1 MEPFTAVAVGSQV
14 LGGVAG
20 FKGNRAAAKQARQ
33 IAEYNA
39 QVAENEAV
47 LLARQKRESE
57 ARVRQRGERQY
68 GQARVAAA
76 QSGVQFT
83 GSTLKALADIK
94 YGIEKDAAFIQYAS
108 SVEQAKKA
116 AEAMTIRIEGAA
128 RSASYRN
135 AAMGSLLGGVAG
147 AASTSAQLGY
157 TSFSDYGIG

>member
-57 ARVRQRGERQY
+57 ARVRDNGRRLY
-68 GQARVAAA
+68 GTAVTSAAK
-76 QSGVQFT
+76 SGVQIT
-83 GSTLKALADIK
+83 GSTFKALADIK

-108 SVEQAKKA
+108 SVEQARKA
-116 AEAMTIRIEGAA
+116 AEAEQARIEGAV
-128 RSASYRN
+128 RSASYRT
-135 AAMGSLLGGVAG
+135 AAVGSLLGGVTG
-147 AASTSAQLGY
+147 AASTSVNLGY
-157 TSFSDYGIG
+157 TSLSDYGIG

>member
-14 LGGVAG
+14 LSGVAG
-20 FKGNRAAAKQARQ
+20 FKGNRAAARQSRQ

-39 QVAENEAV
+39 QLAENEAV

-57 ARVRQRGERQY
+57 ARVRQNGRRLY
-68 GQARVAAA
+68 GTAVTAAA
-76 QSGVQFT
+76 KSGVQIT

-108 SVEQAKKA
+108 NVEQAKKT
-116 AEAMTIRIEGAA
+116 AEAQQARIEGAV
-128 RSASYRN
+128 RSKSYRT
-135 AAMGSLLGGVAG
+135 AAVGSLLGGVAG
-147 AASTSAQLGY
+147 AASTSVNLGY